1 MLNGFY
7 MSAAGMITQA
17 QRVDVIANNIANVNT
32 TGFKKD
38 AMTFSE
44 MYNESIYERRS
55 GDKINDVAYQMSG
68 GVLLDSTNT
77 LFSPGS
83 FRHTGSDFN
92 LAIQG
97 QGFFKLANDEDVM
110 YTRAGL
116 FEVSPDGY
124 LINYGNNLRVQNTN
138 DSPIYVGG
146 SKFKVLRDGTVL
158 LDGAPSSRIKL
169 VDFNN
174 RENLR
179 KVGSNMF
186 RVIDQEPEQDV
197 VQTNV
202 FQGYLEESNA
212 DGISEMVE
220 LINASRA
227 YQMNA
232 SFIQTQDGALRSTI
246 NTLGRVG

>member
-38 AMTFSE
+38 TMAFNE
-44 MYNESIYERRS
+44 IYNESVYERRS
-55 GDKINDVAYQMSG
+55 GSKINDIAYQMSG

-77 LFSPGS
+77 MFKAGS
-83 FRHTGSDFN
+83 FRKTGSDFN

-97 QGFFKLANDEDVM
+97 KGFFKLSDDEDVL

-124 LINYGNNLRVQNTN
+124 LINPGNNFRVQNTN

-146 SKFKVLRDGTVL
+146 AEFKVLRDGTVL
-158 LDGAPSSRIKL
+158 LDGTPASRIKL

-174 RENLR
+174 TEKLR
-179 KVGSNMF
+179 KVGNNMF
-186 RVIDQEPEQDV
+186 RVIDEEPEQDV
-197 VQTNV
+197 VDKNL

-232 SFIQTQDGALRSTI
+232 NFIRTQDGALQSAI